1 MEQGEKVGNLRLG
14 SEKSETFTSAVKRCI
29 PAKFEFG
36 ERLK

>member
-1 MEQGEKVGNLRLG
+1 MKQGEAVGNLRLG

-29 PAKFEFG
+29 QAKFELD